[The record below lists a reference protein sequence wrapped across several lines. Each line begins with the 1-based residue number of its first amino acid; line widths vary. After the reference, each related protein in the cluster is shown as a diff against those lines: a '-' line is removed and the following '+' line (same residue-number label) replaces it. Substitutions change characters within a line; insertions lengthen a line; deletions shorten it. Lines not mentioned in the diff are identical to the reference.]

1 MVRNLVLAATIGLTG
16 CAQPEPVIRVDG
28 DIINRAVQH
37 AQAQVD
43 ADRPGH
49 DAAPAEE
56 TRK

>member
-16 CAQPEPVIRVDG
+16 CAQPEPQIRVDG
-28 DIINRAVQH
+28 DIINRAIQH

-43 ADRPGH
+43 APGH
-49 DAAPAEE
+49 AAAPAEE